1 MNPENHEI
9 NEKIAQLI
17 ASLPSDHLL
26 QPDLMTEDQI
36 NEWQQLR
43 NVQLL
48 IAECWRAKFLI
59 GQGDPIVEAL
69 DKKDISQHKYDLI
82 WFKVNLN
89 NAQWELCKVAGKDV
103 KQAHEIIQNLSKSAD
118 SLPNPLDQLWHK
130 LFKIIFLKPL
140 WHKLFKGSFLK
151 PYPFETAYDLFAET
165 LREETDGCFSWC
177 LASYYDLPIKK
188 WREATKQ
195 LSKICDQSR
204 QNGIYPKLN
213 AIEAQK
219 LKSNLVWGK
228 VDFSWLG
235 MTLLVCQLAAWN
247 NPLLK
252 GKLVEYNRFLK
263 KYFTLAFTASRK
275 LRGFTWNKG
284 EEIPASQ
291 AGGVYRKA

>member
-17 ASLPSDHLL
+17 ASFPSDHLL
-26 QPDLMTEDQI
+26 PPDLMTEDQI

-48 IAECWRAKFLI
+48 IAECWRAKFII
-59 GQGDPIVEAL
+59 GQGDSIAEAL
-69 DKKDISQHKYDLI
+69 DKKEISQHKYDLI
-82 WFKVNLN
+82 WLKVNLN
-89 NAQWELCKVAGKDV
+89 NAQWEICEVAEKYLMH
-103 KQAHEIIQNLSKSAD
+103 AHERLQKISKSKY
-118 SLPNPLDQLWHK
+118 LPKPLSQIWHK
-130 LFKIIFLKPL
+130 FFKEI
-140 WHKLFKGSFLK
+140 SLK

-165 LREETDGCFSWC
+165 LREETDGCFSWGME
-177 LASYYDLPIKK
+177 SYYDVPIKK

-195 LSKICDQSR
+195 LSEICDKSL
-204 QNGIYPKLN
+204 QNNDIYPELN
-213 AIEAQK
+213 AIEAQN
-219 LKSNLVWGK
+219 LKSNLVWSK

-235 MTLLVCQLAAWN
+235 MTLLVCQFAARNDPSLKRKLA
-247 NPLLK
+247 
-252 GKLVEYNRFLK
+252 EYNKFLK
-263 KYFTLAFTASRK
+263 EYLKLRFTASRK

>member
-1 MNPENHEI
+1 MNPGNHEI

-48 IAECWRAKFLI
+48 IAECWRAKFII

-82 WFKVNLN
+82 WLKVKLN
-89 NAQWELCKVAGKDV
+89 NAQWELCEFAGKYV
-103 KQAHEIIQNLSKSAD
+103 KHAHERLQKISKSKY
-118 SLPNPLDQLWHK
+118 LPKPISQIWHK
-130 LFKIIFLKPL
+130 LFREISLKT
-140 WHKLFKGSFLK
+140 
-151 PYPFETAYDLFAET
+151 YPFETTYDLFAET
-165 LREETDGCFSWC
+165 LREEIDGCFSWGME
-177 LASYYDLPIKK
+177 SYYDVPIKK
-188 WREATKQ
+188 WRQATKQ
-195 LSKICDQSR
+195 LSQICDDKSL
-204 QNGIYPKLN
+204 QNGIYLELN

-219 LKSNLVWGK
+219 LKSNLVWSK

-235 MTLLVCQLAAWN
+235 MTLLVCQFAARHDQ
-247 NPLLK
+247 LLQS
-252 GKLVEYNRFLK
+252 KLVEYNKSLK
-263 KYFTLAFTASRK
+263 KYFTLAFTASRR